1 MGFISSCGIYF
12 LLCMTMGRGGA
23 GMGFVCLK
31 DFLTYTTTGPRG
43 DGVGFYHV
51 TDLKLL
57 RREDVGRGV
66 SFVEWGEGTIVIGL
80 RRNGGYFFK
89 GGQARGQYPWTR
101 LVSFS

>member
-1 MGFISSCGIYF
+1 
-12 LLCMTMGRGGA
+12 
-23 GMGFVCLK
+23 
-31 DFLTYTTTGPRG
+31 
-43 DGVGFYHV
+43 VGFPLR
-51 TDLKLL
+51 DGPKLL

-66 SFVEWGEGTIVIGL
+66 SFVEWGEGTMMIGL